1 MMSEATRSISGLTG
15 PSKSSGET
23 SSETHEFDLGAIF
36 PFLSTHVLR
45 SRYVD
50 VAPGGTVRVH
60 SHESCPSF
68 YLVLEGELEVHRSDR
83 GAPERLRANDTTK
96 AVQGV
101 AHWWRNPTKGPGR
114 LHVTDLRPKDGDAAG
129 PDSGHLP
136 LDPALEA
143 GAQAEAEH
151 RGPPAGLPK
160 HVISGFEGPA
170 VDIDE
175 VNILID
181 ETPLAAEF
189 PNTEGIKDLWMRAR
203 WIDVG
208 VDGVVPLHDHRR
220 RPNILRVMTGVLT
233 FHGPRG
239 MQAYPAGSLI
249 LEAGPEPHWWENRGH
264 EPVRLYAVDIYDR
277 AARE

>member
-1 MMSEATRSISGLTG
+1 
-15 PSKSSGET
+15 
-23 SSETHEFDLGAIF
+23 
-36 PFLSTHVLR
+36 
-45 SRYVD
+45 
-50 VAPGGTVRVH
+50 
-60 SHESCPSF
+60 
-68 YLVLEGELEVHRSDR
+68 
-83 GAPERLRANDTTK
+83 LRANDTTK
-96 AVQGV
+96 VVQGV
-101 AHWWRNPTKGPGR
+101 AHWWRNPAKGAGR
-114 LHVTDLRPKDGDAAG
+114 LLVTDLRPKDGDAPA
-129 PDSGHLP
+129 PDSGQLP
-136 LDPALEA
+136 LDPAFEA
-143 GAQAEAEH
+143 GAQAEAED

-175 VNILID
+175 INILID

-220 RPNILRVMTGVLT
+220 RPNLLRVMTGVLT

-239 MQAYPAGSLI
+239 MQAYPPGSLI
-249 LEAGPEPHWWENRGH
+249 LEAGPQPHWWENRGH

-277 AARE
+277 AAPE

>member
-1 MMSEATRSISGLTG
+1 MSKTTRSISG
-15 PSKSSGET
+15 PSKSSGEA

-36 PFLSTHVLR
+36 PVLFTHVLR

-50 VAPGGTVRVH
+50 VAPGGTVLVH

-68 YLVLEGELEVHRSDR
+68 YLILEGELEVHRSDR

-96 AVQGV
+96 VAQGV
-101 AHWWRNPTKGPGR
+101 AHWWRNRAKGPGR
-114 LHVTDLRPKDGDAAG
+114 LLVTDLRPKDGDAAAPG
-129 PDSGHLP
+129 SSQLP
-136 LDPALEA
+136 LDPAFEA
-143 GAQAEAEH
+143 GAQAEAED

-160 HVISGFEGPA
+160 QVISSFEGPA

-175 VNILID
+175 INILID

-208 VDGVVPLHDHRR
+208 VDGIVPLHDHRR

-239 MQAYPAGSLI
+239 MQAYPAGSLM
-249 LEAGPEPHWWENRGH
+249 LEAGPKPHWWENRGRK
-264 EPVRLYAVDIYDR
+264 PVRLYAVDIYDR

>member
-1 MMSEATRSISGLTG
+1 MSLTG
-15 PSKSSGET
+15 
-23 SSETHEFDLGAIF
+23 GAIR
-36 PFLSTHVLR
+36 PR
-45 SRYVD
+45 
-50 VAPGGTVRVH
+50 VA
-60 SHESCPSF
+60 
-68 YLVLEGELEVHRSDR
+68 
-83 GAPERLRANDTTK
+83 
-96 AVQGV
+96 
-101 AHWWRNPTKGPGR
+101 GR
-114 LHVTDLRPKDGDAAG
+114 LLVIDLRPNDGDAAVS
-129 PDSGHLP
+129 DSGQLP
-136 LDPALEA
+136 LDPAFEA
-143 GAQAEAEH
+143 GAQAEAED

-175 VNILID
+175 INILID

-189 PNTEGIKDLWMRAR
+189 PYTEGIKDLWMPAR

-239 MQAYPAGSLI
+239 MQAYPAGSLM
-249 LEAGPEPHWWENRGH
+249 LEAGPQPHWWENRGH

-277 AARE
+277 TDRE